1 MPKDPTKMESANIVT
16 DPKLEEEIRR
26 RALHSMNSLAGKTA
40 TTSMIGSVPKLRS
53 EPQSKKPPPH
63 H

>member
-1 MPKDPTKMESANIVT
+1 MESANIVT

-26 RALHSMNSLAGKTA
+26 RALHSMNSLAGKTT